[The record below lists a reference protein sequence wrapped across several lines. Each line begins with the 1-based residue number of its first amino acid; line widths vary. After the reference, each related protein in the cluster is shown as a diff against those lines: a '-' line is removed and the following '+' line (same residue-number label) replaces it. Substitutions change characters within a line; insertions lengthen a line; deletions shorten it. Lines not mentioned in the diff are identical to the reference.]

1 MNGIVCGVDGSE
13 GARQAVRVAAD
24 MANRLGNRLIVAT
37 IVETPLISMPNMAGA
52 RGGAPSVKAMEA
64 ELEASERAARELLD
78 RTLTDEGLFDAE
90 SEVASGFAA
99 EQLVGIAEGHKAELI
114 VVGYRGRGL
123 VKSTLLG
130 SVSRDVLSLARC
142 PVVVVPARDTA

>member
-1 MNGIVCGVDGSE
+1 
-13 GARQAVRVAAD
+13 

-52 RGGAPSVKAMEA
+52 RGGVPSVKAMEA

-114 VVGYRGRGL
+114 VVGFEEG
-123 VKSTLLG
+123 
-130 SVSRDVLSLARC
+130 AW
-142 PVVVVPARDTA
+142 